1 MQNKCNISFRCIFFS
16 SGVPKLLQSRFSLP
30 LALVCVPSSPTKTT
44 RFKITVDTNQAP
56 VDLISIFPGE
66 NTQTR
71 SLQCSQ
77 TEITLKLPSKIY
89 THFLQKPFSC
99 FMYASTPVFNVCVV
113 PLFVWLYLVH
123 LCLASCIVIGHP
135 ICLITPSPSLS
146 LQSFRHSQKIR
157 MGTVWLSSSCQEPRL
172 PCWPPRPPVSL
183 MRSLHVGKHYS
194 AGGGGSTLSIYFH
207 KP

>member
-44 RFKITVDTNQAP
+44 KFKITVDTNQAP

-77 TEITLKLPSKIY
+77 TEITLKLPVKSILIFCKNP
-89 THFLQKPFSC
+89 FLALCMPQHLSLMFVLCLFLCDCISL
-99 FMYASTPVFNVCVV
+99 T
-113 PLFVWLYLVH
+113 FVWR
-123 LCLASCIVIGHP
+123 LAS
-135 ICLITPSPSLS
+135 
-146 LQSFRHSQKIR
+146 
-157 MGTVWLSSSCQEPRL
+157 
-172 PCWPPRPPVSL
+172 
-183 MRSLHVGKHYS
+183 
-194 AGGGGSTLSIYFH
+194 
-207 KP
+207 